1 MPTIDDKV
9 SVGDC
14 HDHGVLIG
22 HAAAVRV
29 HLIAEQ
35 LAGGLDVS
43 RAVRGWKHLHVGQL
57 VQRADHAARVRSA
70 DELVAAPRKVIP
82 LCKSQCP
89 TKNEPPSQQQ

>member
-1 MPTIDDKV
+1 
-9 SVGDC
+9 
-14 HDHGVLIG
+14 
-22 HAAAVRV
+22 
-29 HLIAEQ
+29 
-35 LAGGLDVS
+35 
-43 RAVRGWKHLHVGQL
+43 VRGWKHLHVGQL